1 MGEEEEEEEKRA
13 ILHTPTWAL
22 ATICLILI
30 AVSILIEHSI
40 HLLAKYLNKKRRRSL
55 LKALGNIK
63 SELMLMG
70 FISLFLTVTEEH
82 IPHICIEKSLAFHF
96 LPCNN
101 NDSHD
106 EIHTEESSKCEEQD
120 KMSLITRDGVQQI
133 QLLIFSVAFFHII
146 SSFLTFSLGMAKM
159 KRWENWEA
167 ETRTFEYKFSN
178 DPRRFQF
185 THQTSFGK
193 RHLKFWS
200 EYRFLRLPASF
211 FRQFFQS
218 VSKVDYFILR
228 HGFIMAHFEEGSDFD
243 FQKNLQRALDKD
255 FGVVVGIRLWTW
267 MFAVLFIFF
276 NADEFYNDLWL
287 PFVPLVMLLVV
298 GTKLQGMI
306 TKMGLDTKDKSLVV
320 RGTLLVR
327 PSDHF
332 FWFGKPKLLLH
343 LMHFILFQNSFQVAF
358 FAWSSYE
365 FGLKSCFHPKR
376 IDIAIRV
383 VTGVVVH
390 ILCGYVTLPLYA
402 LVTQMGTSMRKSVFP
417 EEVEDG
423 LKKWRMKAKKNV
435 ARRSA
440 INSALTS
447 LNASPQTSLHP
458 LPSFATT
465 RGRSLSLKTDDPPI
479 DDEGIVEVESATVR
493 QEDRDHKRLGSFEF
507 RKL

>member
-82 IPHICIEKSLAFHF
+82 IPHICIKKSMAFHY
-96 LPCNN
+96 LPCKN

-159 KRWENWEA
+159 KRWELWEA

-243 FQKNLQRALDKD
+243 FQKNLRRALDKD

-358 FAWSSYE
+358 FTWSSYE

-417 EEVEDG
+417 EGVEDG

-440 INSALTS
+440 TNSALTS

-458 LPSFATT
+458 LPSFTAT

-479 DDEGIVEVESATVR
+479 DDGGIVEVESAVVR
-493 QEDRDHKRLGSFEF
+493 EEDRDHKRLGSFEF